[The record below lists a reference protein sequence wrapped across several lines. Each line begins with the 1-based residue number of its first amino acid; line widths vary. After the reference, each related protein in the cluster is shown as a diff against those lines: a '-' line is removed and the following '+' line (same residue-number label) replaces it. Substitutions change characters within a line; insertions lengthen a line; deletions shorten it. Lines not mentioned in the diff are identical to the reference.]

1 MKRWFSFHSRQGL
14 VVLLLFGWVFWLWLF
29 WVFFGGEG
37 RNLGGYF
44 GLIQVHSYNFINFEK
59 EMEDGIQ
66 YL

>member
-1 MKRWFSFHSRQGL
+1 MVFLSLQTGFGCAI
-14 VVLLLFGWVFWLWLF
+14 VVWLGFLALGF
-29 WVFFGGEG
+29 LVFFGGEG